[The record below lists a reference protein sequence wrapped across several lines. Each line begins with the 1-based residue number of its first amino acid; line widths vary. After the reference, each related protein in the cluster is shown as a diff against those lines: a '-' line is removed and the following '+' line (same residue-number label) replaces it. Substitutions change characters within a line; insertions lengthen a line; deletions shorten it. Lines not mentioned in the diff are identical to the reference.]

1 MRPLC
6 LAALVALSACGLAA
20 CQDAPPATPP
30 AVPDTPTPGATSAS
44 PAAGSETSAPL
55 PASVSSDTLK
65 ALLPTAVGDLARQ
78 SVTAEQ
84 DGAMGLTVSRAEAVY
99 GTGPQAVTLLV
110 VDVGSAEGARL
121 MGLTVPATGRL
132 NGRPVQRT
140 QTATEASVRYQ
151 VGGRYIVEARG
162 AGVGMDL
169 LDVFV
174 KSINL
179 AALPG
184 GA

>member
-1 MRPLC
+1 MTRFLC
-6 LAALVALSACGLAA
+6 LAALAALSAC
-20 CQDAPPATPP
+20 QDTPP
-30 AVPDTPTPGATSAS
+30 AAPSATDTPAPGAAPTV
-44 PAAGSETSAPL
+44 SAPL
-55 PASVSSDTLK
+55 PAAVSVDTLK
-65 ALLPTAVGDLARQ
+65 ALLPSLVGDMARQ

-84 DGAMGLTVSRAEAVY
+84 DAAMGLTVSRAEAVY
-99 GTGPQAVTLLV
+99 GTGPQAVTLLL

-121 MGLTVPATGRL
+121 MGLSVPPTGRL
-132 NGRPVQRT
+132 DGRPVQRSEN
-140 QTATEASVRYQ
+140 ATEASVRLQ

-162 AGVGMDL
+162 ARVGMDL

-174 KSINL
+174 KSVNL

>member
-1 MRPLC
+1 MTRLLC
-6 LAALVALSACGLAA
+6 LAALVALSAC
-20 CQDAPPATPP
+20 QDAPPAAP
-30 AVPDTPTPGATSAS
+30 APPDTPTPGAA
-44 PAAGSETSAPL
+44 PAASTPL
-55 PASVSSDTLK
+55 PSAVSADTLK
-65 ALLPTAVGDLARQ
+65 ALLPSLVGDMARQ

-84 DGAMGLTVSRAEAVY
+84 DAAMGLTVSRAEAVY
-99 GTGPQAVTLLV
+99 GTGPQAVTLLLF
-110 VDVGSAEGARL
+110 DVGSAEGARL
-121 MGLTVPATGRL
+121 MNLSVPPTGRL
-132 NGRPVQRT
+132 NGRPVQRS
-140 QTATEASVRYQ
+140 QTATESSVRLQ

-162 AGVGMDL
+162 TRVGMDL

>member
-1 MRPLC
+1 MRLLC
-6 LAALVALSACGLAA
+6 LSALVALSA
-20 CQDAPPATPP
+20 CQDAPPATAP
-30 AVPDTPTPGATSAS
+30 AAPDTPTPGATSAS
-44 PAAGSETSAPL
+44 APL
-55 PASVSSDTLK
+55 PKSVSTDTLE
-65 ALLPTAVGDLARQ
+65 ALLPTMVGDMARQ
-78 SVTAEQ
+78 SVTADQ
-84 DGAMGLTVSRAEAVY
+84 DGAMGLSVSRAEAVY
-99 GTGPQAVTLLV
+99 GTGPQAVTLLI

-121 MGLTVPATGRL
+121 MGLAVAPTGRL
-132 NGRPVQRT
+132 DGRPVKRT
-140 QTATEASVRYQ
+140 QTRTEASVRLQ

-162 AGVGMDL
+162 VRVGLDL

>member
-1 MRPLC
+1 MRFLC
-6 LAALVALSACGLAA
+6 LVALVAFSA
-20 CQDAPPATPP
+20 CQDTPTAAPPAP
-30 AVPDTPTPGATSAS
+30 PDTPTPGAA
-44 PAAGSETSAPL
+44 PAAQTPL
-55 PASVSSDTLK
+55 PPAVSADTLR
-65 ALLPTAVGDLARQ
+65 ALLPSLVGDMARQ
-78 SVTAEQ
+78 SITSNA

-121 MGLTVPATGRL
+121 MGLSVPPTGRL
-132 NGRPVQRT
+132 GGRPVQRT
-140 QTATEASVRYQ
+140 QTAAESSVRLQ

-162 AGVGMDL
+162 ARVGTDL

-174 KSINL
+174 TSVNL